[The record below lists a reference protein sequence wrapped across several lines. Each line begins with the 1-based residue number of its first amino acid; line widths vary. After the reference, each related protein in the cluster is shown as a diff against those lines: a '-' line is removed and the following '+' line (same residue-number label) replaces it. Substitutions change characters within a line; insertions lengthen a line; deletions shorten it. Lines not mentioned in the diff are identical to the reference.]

1 MKLAAE
7 PIKSAGKCLLR
18 SEKWTWML
26 ALERPRYNK
35 RIFLLQTMLAMLW
48 DHKNVTWHGFV
59 SSTITFCNYLSTW
72 NHIWCLYYWV
82 SSIYSLKV
90 FRDKLFEPKLL
101 KAIASS
107 LPTDIS
113 SGPWKLDGEI
123 KMMQKLHLCGKPTK
137 TKIQSNIKINT
148 TILYKPAECFS
159 TESKKSDRD
168 HTGEPQQTHSATG
181 LTKLVKIIA
190 LVVKCVKQIWSICI
204 TLNHRVMILI
214 ATGV

>member
-26 ALERPRYNK
+26 ALDRPRYNK

-48 DHKNVTWHGFV
+48 DDKNVTWHGFV
-59 SSTITFCNYLSTW
+59 SSTITLQFHIAIWFWNYLSTW
-72 NHIWCLYYWV
+72 NHIWYLYYWV
-82 SSIYSLKV
+82 FSIYSLKV
-90 FRDKLFEPKLL
+90 FRDKLFEPKLM

-123 KMMQKLHLCGKPTK
+123 KIMQ
-137 TKIQSNIKINT
+137 S
-148 TILYKPAECFS
+148 S
-159 TESKKSDRD
+159 TFVEN
-168 HTGEPQQTHSATG
+168 PQRPRYSQTE
-181 LTKLVKIIA
+181 K
-190 LVVKCVKQIWSICI
+190 
-204 TLNHRVMILI
+204 
-214 ATGV
+214 